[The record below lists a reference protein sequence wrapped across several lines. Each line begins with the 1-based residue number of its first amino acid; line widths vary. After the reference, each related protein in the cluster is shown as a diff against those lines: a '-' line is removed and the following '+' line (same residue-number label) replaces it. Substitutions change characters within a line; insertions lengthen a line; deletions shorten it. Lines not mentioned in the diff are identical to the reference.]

1 MANRDIDPETFTA
14 GEQAAWDSVARAWSK
29 WWPRFEAAAQ
39 PLNDRLVALAGVAPG
54 HRVLDIATG
63 IGEPSV
69 TAAQLVGPTGHVLA
83 CDLSSIMLEIGRER
97 AADVGLTNIEFAE
110 ENACAP
116 AAIPAPVPAPIAV
129 TDEAALFDAA
139 VCRWGLMLMLDPAIA
154 LQRVHERLRPGA
166 KFAAAVW
173 SRPQDAPLISLAGC
187 VLRRE
192 LDLPAPDPEAP
203 GPFRLCDPDALPTL
217 LVDAGF
223 RDVVTESFI
232 VGMEF
237 DSADQF
243 VAFITEISSSARKVL
258 ADADAAT
265 RHRLLDA
272 IAAESGSYAL
282 ADGRIR
288 FENRTLCATGTH
300 A

>member
-1 MANRDIDPETFTA
+1 MANRDIDPETFA
-14 GEQAAWDSVARAWSK
+14 ANEQAAWDSVARAWSK
-29 WWPRFEAAAQ
+29 WWPQFEAAAQ

-63 IGEPSV
+63 IGEPSA
-69 TAAQLVGPTGHVLA
+69 TAARLVGPTGHVLA
-83 CDLSSIMLEIGRER
+83 CDLSSIMLEVGRER
-97 AADVGLTNIEFAE
+97 AAGLGLTNIEFAE
-110 ENACAP
+110 EDACAP
-116 AAIPAPVPAPIAV
+116 AAMPAG
-129 TDEAALFDAA
+129 EAALFDAA

-154 LQRVHERLRPGA
+154 LRRVHDRLRPGA

-173 SRPQDAPLISLAGC
+173 SRPQDVPLIALAGC

-192 LDLPAPDPEAP
+192 LDSPVPDPEAP

-223 RDVVTESFI
+223 RDVTTESFT

-237 DSADQF
+237 DSADRF
-243 VAFITEISSSARKVL
+243 VAFITEISSSAQKTL
-258 ADADAAT
+258 AEKDAAT

-272 IAAESGSYAL
+272 IAAEAGSYAL
-282 ADGRIR
+282 DDGRIR